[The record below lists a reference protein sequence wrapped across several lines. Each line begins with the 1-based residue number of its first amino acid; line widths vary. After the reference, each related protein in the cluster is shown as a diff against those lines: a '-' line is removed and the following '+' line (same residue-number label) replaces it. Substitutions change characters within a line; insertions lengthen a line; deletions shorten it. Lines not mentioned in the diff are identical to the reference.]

1 MVPCN
6 HLYINDQ
13 CYGISMLQ
21 TCIIIIIVHINE
33 KMTHYHTVNLHIKN
47 VFQIGK
53 YNTDSKKSL
62 VLLHT

>member
-1 MVPCN
+1 
-6 HLYINDQ
+6 
-13 CYGISMLQ
+13 MLWYFNVANMH
-21 TCIIIIIVHINE
+21 IIIVHINE